1 LNFLSYCPY
10 CIVTGIVSGNVIVII
25 AKTNYNVNRQF
36 PVHEKTNHLISFLEE
51 RMGVKAK
58 FHGPAFAGLETTER
72 LSDEQI
78 DGRVGELF
86 GQLTQDEK
94 IQMMS
99 GDPPFWLGM
108 ADMMGGGYADHPWV
122 AGAVPRLGIPGVR
135 FADGPRGVIM
145 DGGTTFPVSM
155 GRGATFD
162 PELEERVGDVIGREL
177 RAMGGNFFGGVC
189 INLLRHP
196 AWGRAQETYGE
207 DPVHLGEFG
216 AALVR
221 GVQKHVM
228 ACAKHYALN
237 SMENARFSVDVTIAA
252 RPLHEIYLRHFKRA
266 VEAGVASI
274 MSAYN
279 SVNGEWCGQNYTLLT
294 EILKQQWSF
303 HGFVMTD
310 FIFGMRDSKKA
321 ALAGQDIEMPFDMIH
336 KQHLKSLVERGEVPV
351 ERIDDAALRV
361 LRQQVR
367 FAQGR
372 DLREYSLDVVGS
384 EVHRKIAR
392 EAAEKAIVLLKN
404 EGALLPLQGVKK
416 LAVIGKLAA
425 MPNTGDG
432 GSSNTRPPYVI
443 TPLQGLQEALDGQ
456 AEIVYDDGSDPTRA
470 AQVASEAEVA
480 VIVAGY
486 THLDEGEYV
495 SPDTMSELSKN
506 FPPPTLEEMPIAQAI
521 MEKMSA
527 TNSVDNAM
535 PPGGDRKL
543 LTLHPEDEALIQGVV
558 ASNPRTVVAMMGG
571 SAIIAENWRGQVPA
585 ILMLWYP
592 GMEGGHAFADILLG
606 KVNPSGKLPCV
617 FAARSEDLP
626 YYDMNAKAIT
636 YDLWHGYRKLERDGA
651 VPAFPFGFGLSYTA
665 FEFGH
670 LRLSETSLGV
680 GDTLTATL
688 DVTNCGSVAGDTVV
702 QIYVAVPTSRVERV
716 PKELKAFRRVGL
728 QPGETKTVHLDIPV
742 KALAYY
748 DEQSGWRVEP
758 TSYTLIVGQHSLDD
772 RALRAEFKI
781 I

>member
-1 LNFLSYCPY
+1 M
-10 CIVTGIVSGNVIVII
+10 G
-25 AKTNYNVNRQF
+25 TNA
-36 PVHEKTNHLISFLEE
+36 S
-51 RMGVKAK
+51 

-72 LSDEQI
+72 LSDAQI
-78 DGRVGELF
+78 DARARELF

-94 IQMMS
+94 IKMMS
-99 GDPPFWLGM
+99 GDPPFWQGM

-216 AALVR
+216 AALAR

-279 SVNGEWCGQNYTLLT
+279 SVNGELCGQNYVLLT
-294 EILKQQWSF
+294 EILKQQWGF
-303 HGFVMTD
+303 QGFVMTD
-310 FIFGMRDSKKA
+310 FIYGMRDSKKA

-336 KQHLKSLVERGEVPV
+336 RQHLKGLVERGEVPV
-351 ERIDDAALRV
+351 ERVDDAALRV
-361 LRQQVR
+361 LRQQIR

-372 DLREYSLDVVGS
+372 DPREYSLEVVGS
-384 EVHRKIAR
+384 EAHRKVAR
-392 EAAEKAIVLLKN
+392 EVAEKAIVLLKN
-404 EGALLPLQGVKK
+404 EGSLLPLKEIKK

-425 MPNTGDG
+425 VPNTGDA
-432 GSSNTRPPYVI
+432 GSSNTRPPYVV
-443 TPLQGLQEALDGQ
+443 TPLQGLQEALAGQ
-456 AEIVYDDGSDPTRA
+456 AEIIYDDGSDPARA
-470 AQVASEAEVA
+470 AQAVREAEVA
-480 VIVAGY
+480 VVVVGY

-495 SPDTMSELSKN
+495 SPHTMAELSKN
-506 FPPPTLEEMPIAQAI
+506 FPPPAPEEMPIAQEMMAN
-521 MEKMSA
+521 MSA
-527 TNSVDNAM
+527 TNSVRNAM

-543 LTLHPEDEALIQGVV
+543 LTLHPDDEALIQAVA

-571 SAIIAENWRGQVPA
+571 SAIITENWRGQVPA

-626 YYDMNAKAIT
+626 YYDMDATAIT

-665 FEFGH
+665 FEFSH
-670 LRLSETSLGV
+670 LRLSDTSLGAN
-680 GDTLTATL
+680 DTLTATL
-688 DVTNCGSVAGDTVV
+688 EVTNCGSVAGDTVV
-702 QIYVAVPTSRVERV
+702 QIYVAVPISRVERA
-716 PKELKAFRRVGL
+716 PKELKTFRRVGL
-728 QPGETKTVHLDIPV
+728 KPGETKTIQMEIPI
-742 KALAYY
+742 KDLAYY
-748 DEQSGWRVEP
+748 DEQSGWTVEL
-758 TSYTLIVGQHSLDD
+758 TGYTLIVGQHSLDD

-781 I
+781 V

>member
-1 LNFLSYCPY
+1 MARN
-10 CIVTGIVSGNVIVII
+10 
-25 AKTNYNVNRQF
+25 AK
-36 PVHEKTNHLISFLEE
+36 S
-51 RMGVKAK
+51 
-58 FHGPAFAGLETTER
+58 HGPAFAGLETTNQ

-78 DGRVGELF
+78 EARAKELLA
-86 GQLTQDEK
+86 QLTQNEK
-94 IQMMS
+94 IKMMS
-99 GDPPFWLGM
+99 GDLPFWMGM
-108 ADMMGGGYADHPWV
+108 ADMMSGGYADHPWV

-216 AALVR
+216 AALAR

-237 SMENARFSVDVTIAA
+237 SMENARFSVDVSIAP

-294 EILKQQWSF
+294 EILKKQWGF
-303 HGFVMTD
+303 QGFVMTD
-310 FIFGMRDSKKA
+310 FIYGMRDSKKA
-321 ALAGQDIEMPFDMIH
+321 ALAGQDVEMPFDMIH
-336 KQHLKSLVERGEVPV
+336 RQHLKGLVERGEVPV

-361 LRQQVR
+361 LRQQIR

-372 DLREYSLDVVGS
+372 DPHEYSLDVVGS
-384 EVHRKIAR
+384 EEHRKIAR

-404 EGALLPLQGVKK
+404 EEALLPLKGIEK

-425 MPNTGDG
+425 VPNTGDG
-432 GSSNTRPPYVI
+432 GSSSTRPAYVI
-443 TPLQGLQEALDGQ
+443 TPLQGLQEALESQ
-456 AEIVYDDGSDPTRA
+456 TEIVYDDGSDPARA
-470 AQVASEAEVA
+470 AQVAREADVA
-480 VIVAGY
+480 ILVVGY
-486 THLDEGEYV
+486 TNRDEGEYV
-495 SPDTMSELSKN
+495 SPHTMAELSKN
-506 FPPPTLEEMPIAQAI
+506 FPPPTPEEMPFA
-521 MEKMSA
+521 EKMMANRGA
-527 TNSVDNAM
+527 TSSVENAM

-543 LTLHPEDEALIQGVV
+543 LTLHPADEALIQAVA

-571 SAIIAENWRGQVPA
+571 SAIITENWRAQVPA

-617 FAARSEDLP
+617 FAARPEDLP
-626 YYDMNAKAIT
+626 YYDMNATAIT

-651 VPAFPFGFGLSYTA
+651 VPAFPFGFGLSYTN
-665 FEFGH
+665 FKFNN
-670 LRLSETSLGV
+670 LRLSEESLSAN
-680 GDTLTATL
+680 DTLTATL
-688 DVTNCGSVAGDTVV
+688 DVANCGSVPGDTVV
-702 QIYVAVPTSRVERV
+702 QVYVSVPASRVERA
-716 PKELKAFRRVGL
+716 PKELKAFQRVGL
-728 QPGETKTVHLDIPV
+728 EAGESQTVQVEIPV
-742 KALAYY
+742 KDLAYY
-748 DEQSGWRVEP
+748 DEGAGWSVEA
-758 TSYTLIVGQHSLDD
+758 TSYILIVGQHSLDEQ
-772 RALRAEFKI
+772 ALRAEFKI
-781 I
+781 A

>member
-1 LNFLSYCPY
+1 MSIGNFEKGELLFFLGEKCM
-10 CIVTGIVSGNVIVII
+10 
-25 AKTNYNVNRQF
+25 
-36 PVHEKTNHLISFLEE
+36 EKT
-51 RMGVKAK
+51 AK
-58 FHGPAFAGLETTER
+58 SHGSAFAGLETTER
-72 LSDEQI
+72 LNDEQI
-78 DGRVGELF
+78 EARAQELF
-86 GQLTQDEK
+86 AQLTQAEK
-94 IQMMS
+94 IKMMS

-108 ADMMGGGYADHPWV
+108 TDMLGGGYADHPWV
-122 AGAVPRLGIPGVR
+122 AGAVLRLGIPGVR

-207 DPVHLGEFG
+207 DPIHLGEFG

-237 SMENARFSVDVTIAA
+237 SMENARFSVDVTIAP

-266 VEAGVASI
+266 VEEGVASI

-279 SVNGEWCGQNYTLLT
+279 SVNGEWCGQNYVLLT
-294 EILKQQWSF
+294 EILKHQWGF
-303 HGFVMTD
+303 RGFVMTD

-336 KQHLKSLVERGEVPV
+336 RQHLKGLVERGEVPM

-361 LRQQVR
+361 LRQQIR

-372 DLREYSLDVVGS
+372 DPRDYSLDVVGS
-384 EVHRKIAR
+384 EAHRKIAR

-404 EGALLPLQGVKK
+404 EGALLPLKRVEKM
-416 LAVIGKLAA
+416 AVIGKLAA
-425 MPNTGDG
+425 LPNTGDG
-432 GSSNTRPPYVI
+432 GSSNTRPSHVI
-443 TPLQGLQEALDGQ
+443 TPLQGLQEALKGQ
-456 AEIVYDDGSDPTRA
+456 AEIVYDDGSNSTRS
-470 AQVASEAEVA
+470 AQVASEADV
-480 VIVAGY
+480 VVLVVGY
-486 THLDEGEYV
+486 THQDEGEYV
-495 SPDTMSELSKN
+495 SPDSMAELSKN
-506 FPPPTLEEMPIAQAI
+506 FPPPTPEEMPIAQ
-521 MEKMSA
+521 KMMA
-527 TNSVDNAM
+527 KMGTADMNTM
-535 PPGGDRKL
+535 PSGGDRKL
-543 LTLHPEDEALIQGVV
+543 LTLHPDDEALIQAV
-558 ASNPRTVVAMMGG
+558 AAANPRTVVAMMGG
-571 SAIIAENWRGQVPA
+571 SAIITENWRGQVPA

-617 FAARSEDLP
+617 FAAPPEDLP

-651 VPAFPFGFGLSYTA
+651 TPAFPFGFGLSYTV
-665 FEFGH
+665 FEFDH
-670 LRLSETSLGV
+670 LRLSDTSLGT
-680 GDTLTATL
+680 DDILTTTLE
-688 DVTNCGSVAGDTVV
+688 VTNRGPVAGDTVV
-702 QIYVAVPTSRVERV
+702 QIYVAVPASRVERA
-716 PKELKAFRRVGL
+716 PKELKAFKRVGL
-728 QPGETKTVHLDIPV
+728 EPGETKTVQVDIPV
-742 KALAYY
+742 KDLAYY
-748 DEQSGWRVEP
+748 DEQAGWTVEG

-781 I
+781 V

>member
-1 LNFLSYCPY
+1 
-10 CIVTGIVSGNVIVII
+10 
-25 AKTNYNVNRQF
+25 
-36 PVHEKTNHLISFLEE
+36 
-51 RMGVKAK
+51 MGTKAN
-58 FHGPAFAGLETTER
+58 FHGPAFASLETTEHLR
-72 LSDEQI
+72 SEQI
-78 DGRVGELF
+78 DEWTEELF
-86 GQLTQDEK
+86 GHLTLDEK
-94 IQMMS
+94 IKMMS

-108 ADMMGGGYADHPWV
+108 ADMMSGGYADHPWV
-122 AGAVPRLGIPGVR
+122 AGAVSRLGIPGVR

-237 SMENARFSVDVTIAA
+237 SMENARFSVDVTIAP

-266 VEAGVASI
+266 VDEGVAAI

-279 SVNGEWCGQNYTLLT
+279 SVNGEWCGQNYALLT
-294 EILKQQWSF
+294 EILKKQWGF
-303 HGFVMTD
+303 QGFVMTD
-310 FIFGMRDSKKA
+310 FIFGMRDSRKA

-336 KQHLKSLVERGEVPV
+336 RQHLKGLVERGEVPV
-351 ERIDDAALRV
+351 ARIDDAARRV

-372 DLREYSLDVVGS
+372 DPRDYSLDVVGN
-384 EVHRKIAR
+384 EAHREIAR

-404 EGALLPLQGVKK
+404 DEALLPLKQVKK
-416 LAVIGKLAA
+416 LVVIGKLAA
-425 MPNTGDG
+425 LPNTGDA

-443 TPLQGLQEALDGQ
+443 TPLQGLQEALEGQ
-456 AEIVYDDGSDPTRA
+456 TEIIYDDGSDPARA
-470 AQVASEAEVA
+470 AQTAREAEVA
-480 VIVAGY
+480 IVVVGY
-486 THLDEGEYV
+486 THLDEGEYT
-495 SPDTMSELSKN
+495 SPDTMPVLSKN
-506 FPPPTLEEMPIAQAI
+506 FPPPAPEELPAAQAA
-521 MEKMSA
+521 MANMGA
-527 TNSVDNAM
+527 TNSIPNAM

-543 LTLHPEDEALIQGVV
+543 LTLHPDDEALIQAVA

-571 SAIIAENWRGQVPA
+571 SAIITENWRGQVPA

-626 YYDMNAKAIT
+626 YYDMNAKQIT

-651 VPAFPFGFGLSYTA
+651 VPAFPFGFGLSYTT
-665 FEFGH
+665 FEFNH
-670 LRLSETSLGV
+670 LHLSEASLGES
-680 GDTLTATL
+680 DTLTAAL
-688 DVTNCGSVAGDTVV
+688 EVTNCGSVAGDAVV
-702 QIYVAVPTSRVERV
+702 QAYVAVPMSRVERA
-716 PKELKAFRRVGL
+716 PKELKAFQRVGL
-728 QPGETKTVHLDIPV
+728 KPGETKTVQVNIPV
-742 KALAYY
+742 KDLAYY
-748 DEQSGWRVEP
+748 DEQAGWTVEP
-758 TSYTLIVGQHSLDD
+758 TNYVLIVGQHSLDT
-772 RALRAEFKI
+772 RVLRAEFKI
-781 I
+781 G

>member
-1 LNFLSYCPY
+1 
-10 CIVTGIVSGNVIVII
+10 
-25 AKTNYNVNRQF
+25 
-36 PVHEKTNHLISFLEE
+36 
-51 RMGVKAK
+51 MGTKAT
-58 FHGPAFAGLETTER
+58 FHGPAFAGLETTEQ
-72 LSDEQI
+72 LSNEQI
-78 DGRVGELF
+78 EEWTEELF
-86 GQLTQDEK
+86 GHLTQDEK
-94 IQMMS
+94 IKMMS
-99 GDPPFWLGM
+99 GDLPFWLGM

-122 AGAVPRLGIPGVR
+122 AGAVPRLGIPGIR

-145 DGGTTFPVSM
+145 DAGTTFPVSM

-207 DPVHLGEFG
+207 DPIHLGEFG

-237 SMENARFSVDVTIAA
+237 SMENARFSVDVTIAP
-252 RPLHEIYLRHFKRA
+252 RPLHEIYLRHFKCA
-266 VEAGVASI
+266 VDAGVASI

-279 SVNGEWCGQNYTLLT
+279 SVNGEWCGQNYVLLT
-294 EILKQQWSF
+294 EILKQQWGF
-303 HGFVMTD
+303 QGFVMTD

-336 KQHLKSLVERGEVPV
+336 RQHLKGLVERGEVPV

-372 DLREYSLDVVGS
+372 DPHEYSLDVVGS
-384 EVHRKIAR
+384 EAHRKIAR

-404 EGALLPLQGVKK
+404 EGALLPLKEVKK

-425 MPNTGDG
+425 VPNTGDA

-443 TPLQGLQEALDGQ
+443 TLLQGLQEALDGQ
-456 AEIVYDDGSDPTRA
+456 AEVIYDDGSDPARA
-470 AQVASEAEVA
+470 AQTALEAQVA

-495 SPDTMSELSKN
+495 SPDTMAELSKN
-506 FPPPTLEEMPIAQAI
+506 FPPPTPEEMPAAQA
-521 MEKMSA
+521 MMATMGA
-527 TNSVDNAM
+527 TNSVPNAM
-535 PPGGDRKL
+535 PPGGDRNL
-543 LTLHPEDEALIQGVV
+543 LTLHPNDEALIQTVV

-571 SAIIAENWRGQVPA
+571 SAIITENWRGQVPA

-626 YYDMNAKAIT
+626 YYDMNARAIT

-665 FEFGH
+665 FEFEG
-670 LRLSETSLGV
+670 LRLSKTSLEAD
-680 GDTLTATL
+680 DTVTATL
-688 DVTNCGSVAGDTVV
+688 EVTNCGPVAGDTVV
-702 QIYVAVPTSRVERV
+702 QVYVAVPDSRVERA
-716 PKELKAFRRVGL
+716 PKELKAFQRVGL
-728 QPGETKTVHLDIPV
+728 QPGETKTVQLDIPV
-742 KALAYY
+742 KDLAYY
-748 DEQSGWRVEP
+748 DEQSGWTVEA
-758 TSYTLIVGQHSLDD
+758 TRYTLIVGQHSLDD
-772 RALRAEFKI
+772 QALRAEFKI
-781 I
+781 T

>member
-1 LNFLSYCPY
+1 
-10 CIVTGIVSGNVIVII
+10 
-25 AKTNYNVNRQF
+25 
-36 PVHEKTNHLISFLEE
+36 
-51 RMGVKAK
+51 MGVKAK
-58 FHGPAFAGLETTER
+58 FHGPAFAGLETSEQ

-78 DGRVGELF
+78 DARAGELF

-94 IQMMS
+94 IKMMS

-207 DPVHLGEFG
+207 DPIHLGEFG
-216 AALVR
+216 AALAR

-237 SMENARFSVDVTIAA
+237 SMENARFSVDVTIAP

-266 VEAGVASI
+266 VEEGVASI

-279 SVNGEWCGQNYTLLT
+279 SVNGEWCGQNYGLLT
-294 EILKQQWSF
+294 EILKKQWGF
-303 HGFVMTD
+303 QGFVMTD
-310 FIFGMRDSKKA
+310 FIFGMRDSRKA

-336 KQHLKSLVERGEVPV
+336 RQHLKSLVERGEVPV

-361 LRQQVR
+361 LRQQIR

-372 DLREYSLDVVGS
+372 DPQEYSLDVVGS
-384 EVHRKIAR
+384 EAHRMVAR

-404 EGALLPLQGVKK
+404 EGALLPLKKIEK

-425 MPNTGDG
+425 VPNTGDG
-432 GSSNTRPPYVI
+432 GSSNTRPSYVV
-443 TPLQGLQEALDGQ
+443 TPFQGLQEALEGQ
-456 AEIVYDDGSDPTRA
+456 AEIIYDDGSDPVRA
-470 AQVASEAEVA
+470 AQVAGEADV
-480 VIVAGY
+480 VVLVVGY

-495 SPDTMSELSKN
+495 SPDSMAELSKN
-506 FPPPTLEEMPIAQAI
+506 FPPPTPEEMPIAQA
-521 MEKMSA
+521 MMANMGA
-527 TNSVDNAM
+527 TNNVANAM

-543 LTLHPEDEALIQGVV
+543 LTLHPDDEALIQAVA

-571 SAIIAENWRGQVPA
+571 SAIITENWRGQVPA

-626 YYDMNAKAIT
+626 DYDMNAKAIT

-665 FEFGH
+665 FEFDH
-670 LRLSETSLGV
+670 LRLSDTSLGAR
-680 GDTLTATL
+680 DTLTIAL
-688 DVTNCGSVAGDTVV
+688 EVTNRGQVAGDTVV
-702 QIYVAVPTSRVERV
+702 QVYVAMPSSQVERA
-716 PKELKAFRRVGL
+716 PKELKAFRRVQL
-728 QPGETKTVHLDIPV
+728 KPGETKTVQVDIPV
-742 KALAYY
+742 KDLAYY
-748 DEQSGWRVEP
+748 DEQSGWTVEP
-758 TSYTLIVGQHSLDD
+758 ASYTLIVGQHSLDD
-772 RALRAEFKI
+772 RALQAKFRI
-781 I
+781 V

>member
-1 LNFLSYCPY
+1 M
-10 CIVTGIVSGNVIVII
+10 GI
-25 AKTNYNVNRQF
+25 
-36 PVHEKTNHLISFLEE
+36 
-51 RMGVKAK
+51 KAK
-58 FHGPAFAGLETTER
+58 FHGPAFAGLETAER
-72 LSDEQI
+72 LSDAQI
-78 DGRVGELF
+78 DARALELF
-86 GQLTQDEK
+86 GQLTLDEK
-94 IQMMS
+94 IKMMS
-99 GDPPFWLGM
+99 GDTPFWPGM
-108 ADMMGGGYADHPWV
+108 ADMLGGGYAAHPWV

-162 PELEERVGDVIGREL
+162 PDLEERVGDVIGREL

-189 INLLRHP
+189 INLPRHP

-207 DPVHLGEFG
+207 DPIHLGEFG

-221 GVQKHVM
+221 GVQRHVM

-237 SMENARFSVDVTIAA
+237 SMENGRHTVDVTIAS
-252 RPLHEIYLRHFKRA
+252 RPLHELYLRHFRRA
-266 VEAGVASI
+266 VEEGVASI

-279 SVNGEWCGQNYTLLT
+279 SVNGEWCGQNHTLLT
-294 EILKQQWSF
+294 EILKKQWGF
-303 HGFVMTD
+303 RGFVMTD
-310 FIFGMRDSKKA
+310 FMFGMRDSKKA
-321 ALAGQDIEMPFDMIH
+321 ALAGQDVEMPFAMIH
-336 KQHLKSLVERGEVPV
+336 QQHLKGLVERGEVPV

-361 LRQQVR
+361 LRQQIR

-372 DLREYSLDVVGS
+372 DPREYSLDVVGR
-384 EVHRKIAR
+384 EAHRKLAR
-392 EAAEKAIVLLKN
+392 EAAQKAIVLLKN
-404 EGALLPLQGVKK
+404 EGALLPLKKVKK

-425 MPNTGDG
+425 VQNTGDS

-443 TPLQGLQEALDGQ
+443 TPLQGLQEALEGQ
-456 AEIVYDDGSDPTRA
+456 AEIIYDDGSNPARSAQA
-470 AQVASEAEVA
+470 ARDADVA
-480 VIVAGY
+480 VVVAGY
-486 THLDEGEYV
+486 THQDEGEYT
-495 SPDTMSELSKN
+495 SPESMAELAKF
-506 FPPPTLEEMPIAQAI
+506 FPPPTPEEIPIAQA
-521 MEKMSA
+521 MMAFFGPTKSD
-527 TNSVDNAM
+527 TNPV

-543 LTLHPEDEALIQGVV
+543 LTLHPDEEALIQAVA

-571 SAIIAENWRGQVPA
+571 SAIITENWRGQVPA

-651 VPAFPFGFGLSYTA
+651 VPAFPFGFGLSYTT
-665 FEFGH
+665 FEFVH
-670 LRLSETSLGV
+670 LRLSDASLGAR
-680 GDTLTATL
+680 DTLTATL
-688 DVTNCGSVAGDTVV
+688 EVTNDGPVAGDTVV
-702 QIYVAVPTSRVERV
+702 QIYVAVPTSRVERA
-716 PKELKAFRRVGL
+716 PKELKAFRRIGL
-728 QPGETKTVHLDIPV
+728 KPGETKTVQVDIPV
-742 KALAYY
+742 KDLAYY
-748 DEQSGWRVEP
+748 DEQSGWTVEP

-781 I
+781 T

>member
-1 LNFLSYCPY
+1 
-10 CIVTGIVSGNVIVII
+10 
-25 AKTNYNVNRQF
+25 
-36 PVHEKTNHLISFLEE
+36 
-51 RMGVKAK
+51 MGTKAN
-58 FHGPAFAGLETTER
+58 FHGPAFGGLVITEQ

-78 DGRVGELF
+78 DEWTQELF
-86 GQLTQDEK
+86 GQLTLAEK
-94 IQMMS
+94 LKMMS
-99 GDPPFWLGM
+99 GDLPFWPGM
-108 ADMMGGGYADHPWV
+108 ADMLGGGYADHPWV

-207 DPVHLGEFG
+207 DPSHLGEFG

-237 SMENARFSVDVTIAA
+237 SMENARFSVDVTIAP

-266 VEAGVASI
+266 VDAGVASI

-294 EILKQQWSF
+294 GILKNQWGF
-303 HGFVMTD
+303 RGFVMTD

-336 KQHLKSLVERGEVPV
+336 RQHLKDLVARGEVPI

-367 FAQGR
+367 FAQGHNP
-372 DLREYSLDVVGS
+372 REYALDVVGCDA
-384 EVHRKIAR
+384 HIQIAR

-404 EGALLPLQGVKK
+404 DGALLPLKGVKK

-425 MPNTGDG
+425 VPNTGDG
-432 GSSNTRPPYVI
+432 GSSNTRPPYVV
-443 TPLQGLQEALDGQ
+443 TPLQGLQEALAGQ
-456 AEIVYDDGSDPTRA
+456 AEISYDDGSDPVRA
-470 AQVASEAEVA
+470 AQVAHEAEV
-480 VIVAGY
+480 VIIVAGY
-486 THLDEGEYV
+486 TDQDEGEYV
-495 SPDTMSELSKN
+495 SPDSMAELSKN
-506 FPPPTLEEMPIAQAI
+506 FPPPTPEEMPIAQA
-521 MEKMSA
+521 MMA
-527 TNSVDNAM
+527 NMGAPNSVPNAM

-543 LTLHPEDEALIQGVV
+543 LTLNPADEALIQAVA
-558 ASNPRTVVAMMGG
+558 ASNPHTVVAMMGG
-571 SAIIAENWRGQVPA
+571 SAIITENWRGQVPA

-606 KVNPSGKLPCV
+606 KINPSGKLPCV
-617 FAARSEDLP
+617 FAARPEDLP
-626 YYDMNAKAIT
+626 DYDMNAKAIT

-665 FEFGH
+665 FEFAN
-670 LRLSETSLGV
+670 LRLAATLLGAD
-680 GDTLTATL
+680 DTLTATL
-688 DVTNCGSVAGDTVV
+688 DVTNSGPVAGDTVV
-702 QIYVAVPTSRVERV
+702 QLYVAVPASRVERA

-728 QPGETKTVHLDIPV
+728 EAGETKTIQVDIPA
-742 KALAYY
+742 KEFAYY
-748 DEQSGWRVEP
+748 DEQLGWTVEP
-758 TSYTLIVGQHSLDD
+758 TSYTLIVGQHSLDE
-772 RALRAEFKI
+772 RALRAAFNI
-781 I
+781 A

>member
-1 LNFLSYCPY
+1 M
-10 CIVTGIVSGNVIVII
+10 GI
-25 AKTNYNVNRQF
+25 
-36 PVHEKTNHLISFLEE
+36 
-51 RMGVKAK
+51 KAK

-72 LSDEQI
+72 LSDAQI
-78 DGRVGELF
+78 DARARELF
-86 GQLTQDEK
+86 GQLTLDEK
-94 IQMMS
+94 IKMMS
-99 GDPPFWLGM
+99 GDMPFWPGM
-108 ADMMGGGYADHPWV
+108 ADMLGGGYANHPWV

-162 PELEERVGDVIGREL
+162 PGLEERVGDVIGREL
-177 RAMGGNFFGGVC
+177 RAMGVNFFGGVC

-207 DPVHLGEFG
+207 DPIHLGEFG

-237 SMENARFSVDVTIAA
+237 SMENGRHSVDVTITP
-252 RPLHEIYLRHFKRA
+252 RPLHEIYLRHFQRA
-266 VEAGVASI
+266 VDEGVASI

-279 SVNGEWCGQNYTLLT
+279 SVNGEWCGQNYVLLT
-294 EILKQQWSF
+294 KILKQQWSF
-303 HGFVMTD
+303 QGFVMTD
-310 FIFGMRDSKKA
+310 FMFGMRDSKKA

-336 KQHLKSLVERGEVPV
+336 KQHLKSLVERGEVPL

-372 DLREYSLDVVGS
+372 DPREYSLDTVGC
-384 EVHRKIAR
+384 EAHRKLAR

-404 EGALLPLQGVKK
+404 EGALLPLKKVKK

-425 MPNTGDG
+425 VPNTGDS

-443 TPLQGLQEALDGQ
+443 TPLQGLQEALEGR
-456 AEIVYDDGSDPTRA
+456 AEILYDDGSDPARS
-470 AQVASEAEVA
+470 AQVARTADVA

-486 THLDEGEYV
+486 THEDEGEYT
-495 SPDTMSELSKN
+495 SPESVAELAKY
-506 FPPPTLEEMPIAQAI
+506 FPPPTPEEIPIARGMMAFYGPT
-521 MEKMSA
+521 KDP
-527 TNSVDNAM
+527 TNPV

-543 LTLHPEDEALIQGVV
+543 LTLHPDDEALIQIV
-558 ASNPRTVVAMMGG
+558 AAANPRTVVAMMGG
-571 SAIIAENWRGQVPA
+571 SAIVTENWRGQVPA

-606 KVNPSGKLPCV
+606 KVNPSGRLPCV

-626 YYDMNAKAIT
+626 YFDRNAKAIT
-636 YDLWHGYRKLERDGA
+636 YDLWHGYRKMERDGA
-651 VPAFPFGFGLSYTA
+651 VPAFPFGFGLSYTT
-665 FEFGH
+665 FEFDH
-670 LRLSETSLGV
+670 LRLSDTSLGAH
-680 GDTLTATL
+680 DSLTATL
-688 DVTNCGSVAGDTVV
+688 EVTNCGPVAGDTVV
-702 QIYVAVPTSRVERV
+702 QIYVAAPTSRVERA

-728 QPGETKTVHLDIPV
+728 KPGKTKTVKVDIPV
-742 KALAYY
+742 KDLAYY
-748 DEQSGWRVEP
+748 DEQSGWTVES
-758 TSYTLIVGQHSLDD
+758 TGYTLIVGQHSLDD

-781 I
+781 T

>member
-1 LNFLSYCPY
+1 MS
-10 CIVTGIVSGNVIVII
+10 IGIFQ
-25 AKTNYNVNRQF
+25 KT
-36 PVHEKTNHLISFLEE
+36 SFCLEE
-51 RMGVKAK
+51 RCMGTKAK
-58 FHGPAFAGLETTER
+58 FHGSAFAGLETAEP
-72 LSDEQI
+72 LSDEQV
-78 DGRVGELF
+78 DARVRELF
-86 GQLTQDEK
+86 GQLTLDEK
-94 IQMMS
+94 IKMMS
-99 GDPPFWLGM
+99 GDPPFWQGM

-162 PELEERVGDVIGREL
+162 SELEERVGDVIGREL

-207 DPVHLGEFG
+207 DPMHLGEFG

-237 SMENARFSVDVTIAA
+237 SMENARFSVDVTIAP

-266 VEAGVASI
+266 VEEGVASI
-274 MSAYN
+274 MTAYN

-294 EILKQQWSF
+294 EILKEQWGF
-303 HGFVMTD
+303 QGFVMTD

-321 ALAGQDIEMPFDMIH
+321 ALAGQDIEMPFDMVH
-336 KQHLKSLVERGEVPV
+336 RQHLKGLVERGEVPV

-361 LRQQVR
+361 LRQQLR
-367 FAQGR
+367 FAQDR
-372 DLREYSLDVVGS
+372 DPQEYSLDVVGS
-384 EVHRKIAR
+384 EAHRKIAR

-404 EGALLPLQGVKK
+404 EEALLPLKEVKK

-425 MPNTGDG
+425 VPNTGDG
-432 GSSNTRPPYVI
+432 GSSHTRPPYVI
-443 TPLQGLQEALDGQ
+443 TPLQGLQEALAGQ
-456 AEIVYDDGSDPTRA
+456 AEIIYDDGCDPAQA
-470 AQVASEAEVA
+470 AQIAREAEVA
-480 VIVAGY
+480 IVVAGY
-486 THLDEGEYV
+486 TSQDEGEYV
-495 SPDTMSELSKN
+495 SPDAMTELSKN
-506 FPPPTLEEMPIAQAI
+506 FPPPTPEELPIAQA
-521 MEKMSA
+521 MMA
-527 TNSVDNAM
+527 NLAVTNNVPNAM

-543 LTLHPEDEALIQGVV
+543 LTLHPEDEALIQAVA

-571 SAIIAENWRGQVPA
+571 SAIITENWRGQIPA

-617 FAARSEDLP
+617 FAAQSEDLP

-636 YDLWHGYRKLERDGA
+636 YDLWHGYRKLERDGVA
-651 VPAFPFGFGLSYTA
+651 PAFPFGFGLSYTT
-665 FEFGH
+665 FEFDH
-670 LRLSETSLGV
+670 LCLSDSSLGAR
-680 GDTLTATL
+680 DTLTATL
-688 DVTNCGSVAGDTVV
+688 EVTNYGPVAGDTVV
-702 QIYVAVPTSRVERV
+702 QVYVAVPTSRVERAL
-716 PKELKAFRRVGL
+716 KELKAFRRVGL
-728 QPGETKTVHLDIPV
+728 KPGETKTVQVDIPV
-742 KALAYY
+742 KDLAYY
-748 DEQSGWRVEP
+748 DEQSGWMVEP

-772 RALRAEFKI
+772 QALQAEFRI
-781 I
+781 YER

>member
-1 LNFLSYCPY
+1 M
-10 CIVTGIVSGNVIVII
+10 GN
-25 AKTNYNVNRQF
+25 
-36 PVHEKTNHLISFLEE
+36 
-51 RMGVKAK
+51 KAK

-72 LSDEQI
+72 LSDAQI
-78 DGRVGELF
+78 DARARELF
-86 GQLTQDEK
+86 GKLTLDEK
-94 IQMMS
+94 IKMMS
-99 GDPPFWLGM
+99 GDMPFWPGR
-108 ADMMGGGYADHPWV
+108 ADMLGGGYADHPWV

-207 DPVHLGEFG
+207 DPIHLGEFG

-237 SMENARFSVDVTIAA
+237 SMENGRHSVDVTIAP
-252 RPLHEIYLRHFKRA
+252 RPLHEIYLRHFQRA
-266 VEAGVASI
+266 VEEGVASI

-279 SVNGEWCGQNYTLLT
+279 SVNGEWCGQNYVLLT
-294 EILKQQWSF
+294 KILKQQWGF
-303 HGFVMTD
+303 QGFVMTD
-310 FIFGMRDSKKA
+310 FMYGMRDSKKA
-321 ALAGQDIEMPFDMIH
+321 ALAGQDVEMPFAMIH
-336 KQHLKSLVERGEVPV
+336 KQHLKSLVEQGEVPL

-361 LRQQVR
+361 LRQQIR

-372 DLREYSLDVVGS
+372 DPREYSLDAVGA
-384 EVHRKIAR
+384 EAHRKLAR

-404 EGALLPLQGVKK
+404 EGALLPLKKVKK

-425 MPNTGDG
+425 VPNTGDS

-443 TPLQGLQEALDGQ
+443 TPLQGLQEALKGQ
-456 AEIVYDDGSDPTRA
+456 AEILYDDGSDPARSAQA
-470 AQVASEAEVA
+470 AREAEAA
-480 VIVAGY
+480 VVVAGY
-486 THLDEGEYV
+486 THQDEGEYS
-495 SPDTMSELSKN
+495 SPDSMAELSKN
-506 FPPPTLEEMPIAQAI
+506 YPSPTPEEMSIAQA
-521 MEKMSA
+521 MMANFSAMSSD
-527 TNSVDNAM
+527 TM

-543 LTLHPEDEALIQGVV
+543 LTLHPEDEALIQAVA

-571 SAIIAENWRGQVPA
+571 SAIITENWRGRVPA

-651 VPAFPFGFGLSYTA
+651 VPAFPFGFGLSYTTFA
-665 FEFGH
+665 LDH
-670 LRLSETSLGV
+670 LRLSDTSPGAH
-680 GDTLTATL
+680 DTLTAAL
-688 DVTNCGSVAGDTVV
+688 DVTNCGPVAGDTVV
-702 QIYVAVPTSRVERV
+702 QIYVTVPTSRVERA

-728 QPGETKTVHLDIPV
+728 KPGETKTVQVDIPV
-742 KALAYY
+742 KNFAYY
-748 DEQSGWRVEP
+748 DEQSGWTVEP
-758 TSYTLIVGQHSLDD
+758 TRYTLIVGQHSLDD
-772 RALRAEFKI
+772 RALRTEFTI
-781 I
+781 A

>member
-1 LNFLSYCPY
+1 ME
-10 CIVTGIVSGNVIVII
+10 T
-25 AKTNYNVNRQF
+25 
-36 PVHEKTNHLISFLEE
+36 
-51 RMGVKAK
+51 KAT
-58 FHGPAFAGLETTER
+58 FHGPAFADLETTEQ
-72 LSDEQI
+72 LNDEQI
-78 DGRVGELF
+78 EARARELL

-94 IQMMS
+94 IKMMS
-99 GDPPFWLGM
+99 GDLPFWQGM

-162 PELEERVGDVIGREL
+162 PELEERVGDVIGREM

-207 DPVHLGEFG
+207 DPIHLGEFG

-237 SMENARFSVDVTIAA
+237 SMENARFSVDVTIAP

-266 VEAGVASI
+266 VDAGVASI

-279 SVNGEWCGQNYTLLT
+279 SVNGEWCGQNYALLT
-294 EILKQQWSF
+294 EILKQQWGF
-303 HGFVMTD
+303 QGFVMTD

-321 ALAGQDIEMPFDMIH
+321 ALAGQDVEMPFDMIH
-336 KQHLKSLVERGEVPV
+336 RQHLKSLVERGEVPV

-361 LRQQVR
+361 LRQQIR

-372 DLREYSLDVVGS
+372 DPREYPLDVAGC
-384 EVHRKIAR
+384 EAHRKVAR

-404 EGALLPLQGVKK
+404 EGALLPLKKVEK

-432 GSSNTRPPYVI
+432 GSSNTRPSYVV
-443 TPLQGLQEALDGQ
+443 TPLQGLQEALEGK
-456 AEIVYDDGSDPTRA
+456 AEIVYDDGSDPAQA
-470 AQVASEAEVA
+470 AQIASEADV
-480 VIVAGY
+480 VVLVVGY
-486 THLDEGEYV
+486 THQDEGEYV
-495 SPDTMSELSKN
+495 SPDSMAELSKN
-506 FPPPTLEEMPIAQAI
+506 FPPPTPEEMPFAQ
-521 MEKMSA
+521 KMMSTMGTA
-527 TNSVDNAM
+527 DMNAM

-543 LTLHPEDEALIQGVV
+543 LTLHPDDEALIK
-558 ASNPRTVVAMMGG
+558 AIAAANPRTVVGMMGG
-571 SAIIAENWRGQVPA
+571 SAIITENWRGQVPA

-592 GMEGGHAFADILLG
+592 GMEGGRAFADILLG

-617 FAARSEDLP
+617 FAARAEDLP
-626 YYDMNAKAIT
+626 DYDMNAKTIT
-636 YDLWHGYRKLERDGA
+636 YDLWHGYRKLERDGC
-651 VPAFPFGFGLSYTA
+651 VPAFPFGFGLSYTS
-665 FEFGH
+665 FEFNH
-670 LRLSETSLGV
+670 LQLSGTSLSTS
-680 GDTLTATL
+680 DTLTATL
-688 DVTNCGSVAGDTVV
+688 NVTNTGSVAGDTVV
-702 QIYVAVPTSRVERV
+702 QAYVAVPHSRVERA
-716 PKELKAFRRVGL
+716 PKELKAFKRVGL
-728 QPGETKTVHLDIPV
+728 KPGETKTVQVNIPI
-742 KALAYY
+742 KDLAYY
-748 DEQSGWRVEP
+748 DEQSGWTVEP
-758 TSYTLIVGQHSLDD
+758 TDYTMIVGQHSLDGQ
-772 RALRAEFKI
+772 ALRAEFKI
-781 I
+781 A